1 MRAAKNTCRPC
12 KPHPLRLQCFGRVCA
27 RVAFL
32 ASDYRSFQSLTNM
45 SIYVPDD
52 APFTAEQR
60 AWLNKFFAS
69 MFVQAKPAASSA
81 PVEQKPLSILV
92 GSQTGNSEN
101 LARKMAKALS
111 NSPFAAT
118 VVDLAQFDPALLAN
132 LEHVLIITSTY
143 GDGEPP
149 DNAAAFYQWILS
161 EAAPQLPKLN
171 YSVLSLGD
179 SGYPA
184 FCKCGID
191 IDQRLLALGAKPIA
205 PRVDCDVDYDDSF
218 KSWKNSVLAALGTAS
233 NAASGSDNAGAS
245 NEPFSKKNP
254 FPGKVLRRFDLT
266 AKDSVKET
274 IHVEFSLDGSGLEYE
289 AGDALGVIPR
299 NDPKLVAD
307 IIKYL
312 PFNTKDTLTLA
323 DGSEV
328 SLAEA
333 LEAHYDI
340 TNLNKSFLE
349 KWQARCGHPY
359 LRALVQGGSAEDFK
373 KFAWGRNLLDLVVDY
388 PADFGD
394 AEEFVGILRKLQPR
408 LYSIASSPKAHPGEV
423 HCTIGVV
430 RFEAHGMQRGGVCST
445 YLSDRLQGQNP
456 RVFIHSNKAF
466 RLPADTSLPV
476 IMVGPGT
483 GIAPFRAFLE
493 ERIAT
498 NAQGRNWLFF
508 GNPNAA
514 SDFLYEDELLS
525 MEQAGKVRLT
535 TAFSRDQKEKI
546 YVQHR
551 MQEHARELWSW
562 LKNGAYFYVC
572 GDASRMAKDV
582 ENTLLAIAAGE
593 GRMSEEQAK
602 EWLQGLKAAKRYQR
616 DVY

>member
-1 MRAAKNTCRPC
+1 
-12 KPHPLRLQCFGRVCA
+12 
-27 RVAFL
+27 
-32 ASDYRSFQSLTNM
+32 M

-60 AWLNKFFAS
+60 AWLNNFFAN
-69 MFVQAKPAASSA
+69 MFVQSKPAGSSA
-81 PVEQKPLSILV
+81 PTQQQPLSILV

-101 LARKMAKALS
+101 LAKKMAKALA
-111 NSPFAAT
+111 NSAFSPQ
-118 VVDLAQFDPALLAN
+118 VIDLAQFDPASLAG
-132 LEHVLIITSTY
+132 LKHVLVITSTY

-149 DNAAAFYQWILS
+149 DNAASFYQWILS
-161 EAAPQLPKLN
+161 EQAPALPELS

-191 IDQRLLALGAKPIA
+191 IDERLLALGAKQIA
-205 PRVDCDVDYDDSF
+205 PRVDCDVDYDESF
-218 KSWKNSVLAALGTAS
+218 KSWKNSVLAALGSSAS
-233 NAASGSDNAGAS
+233 SQSSSKDSAS
-245 NEPFSKKNP
+245 NEPYGKKNP

-266 AKDSVKET
+266 AKNSVKET
-274 IHVEFSLDGSGLEYE
+274 IHVELSLDGSGLEYE

-312 PFNTKDTLTLA
+312 PFNTKDSLSLP
-323 DGSEV
+323 DGSEI
-328 SLAEA
+328 SLSEA

-340 TNLNKSFLE
+340 TNLTKSFLE

-359 LRALVQGGSAEDFK
+359 LRALVQGGSSEDFK
-373 KFAWGRNLLDLVVDY
+373 KFSWGRNLLDLVVDY

-394 AEEFVGILRKLQPR
+394 AEEFVSILRKLQPR

-430 RFEAHGMQRGGVCST
+430 RYEAYGMQRGGVCST
-445 YLSDRLQGQNP
+445 YLSDRLQGQSP

-466 RLPADTSLPV
+466 RLPGDTSLPV

-514 SDFLYEDELLS
+514 SDYLYEDELVS

-582 ENTLLAIAAGE
+582 ESTLLSIAASE